1 MLEDIMTVR
10 GLLCSMVIVGCL
22 AFGIVDATAQNKPS
36 VSKGQILYV
45 PVYSHIYI
53 GDRERPF
60 LLTVTLSIRNTDR
73 NFPITIQKVVY
84 YDSHG
89 KPLNAY
95 LDKPM
100 ALEKLSSTRFV
111 VRESDKSGG
120 SGASFMVEWQSDQAA
135 SPPLVETIM
144 IGAQTQQGISFT
156 SRGQVI
162 EEK

>member
-22 AFGIVDATAQNKPS
+22 AFGIVDAIAQNKPS
-36 VSKGQILYV
+36 VSRGQILYV

-84 YDSHG
+84 YDSNG

-120 SGASFMVEWQSDQAA
+120 SGASFMVEWESDQAV

-156 SRGQVI
+156 SRGLVI

>member
-1 MLEDIMTVR
+1 MTIR
-10 GLLCSMVIVGCL
+10 GLLCSIVIIGCL
-22 AFGIVDATAQNKPS
+22 AFGIADATAQNKPS

-73 NFPITIQKVVY
+73 IVPITIQKVVY
-84 YDSHG
+84 YDSNG
-89 KPLNAY
+89 NPLNAY

-100 ALEKLSSTRFV
+100 VLEKLSSTRFV
-111 VRESDKSGG
+111 VHESDKSGG
-120 SGASFMVEWQSDQAA
+120 SGASFLVEWESDQAV
-135 SPPLVETIM
+135 SPPLIETIM

-156 SRGQVI
+156 SRGLVI

>member
-1 MLEDIMTVR
+1 MTVR

-22 AFGIVDATAQNKPS
+22 AFGIVDAIAQNKPS
-36 VSKGQILYV
+36 VSRGQILYV

-84 YDSHG
+84 YDSNG

-120 SGASFMVEWQSDQAA
+120 SGASFMVEWESDQAV

-156 SRGQVI
+156 SRGLVI

>member
-1 MLEDIMTVR
+1 MTVR

-36 VSKGQILYV
+36 VSRGQILYV

-84 YDSHG
+84 YDSNG

-120 SGASFMVEWQSDQAA
+120 SGASFMVEWESDQAV

-156 SRGQVI
+156 SRGLVI

>member
-1 MLEDIMTVR
+1 MTVR

-22 AFGIVDATAQNKPS
+22 AFGIVDAIAQNKPS
-36 VSKGQILYV
+36 VSRGQILYV

-120 SGASFMVEWQSDQAA
+120 SGASFMVEWDSDQAV

>member
-1 MLEDIMTVR
+1 MNLR
-10 GLLCSMVIVGCL
+10 AWLYCIVTIGCL
-22 AFGIVDATAQNKPS
+22 SFGIADATAQDKPF
-36 VSKGQILYV
+36 VSKGQVIYV

-73 NFPITIQKVVY
+73 NAPITIQKVVY
-84 YDSHG
+84 YDSNG
-89 KPLNAY
+89 NQLNAY
-95 LDKPM
+95 LNKPM
-100 ALEKLSSTRFV
+100 VLDKLSSTRFV

-120 SGASFMVEWQSDQAA
+120 SGASFLVEWESDQAV

-156 SRGQVI
+156 SRGLVI

>member
-1 MLEDIMTVR
+1 MTVR

-84 YDSHG
+84 YDSNG

-120 SGASFMVEWQSDQAA
+120 SGASFMVEWESDQAV

-156 SRGQVI
+156 SRGLVI